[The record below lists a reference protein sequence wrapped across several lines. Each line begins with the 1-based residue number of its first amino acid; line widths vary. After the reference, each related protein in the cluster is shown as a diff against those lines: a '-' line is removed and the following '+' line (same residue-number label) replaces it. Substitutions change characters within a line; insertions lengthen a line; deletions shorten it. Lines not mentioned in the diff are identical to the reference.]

1 MKNHSLK
8 RKVATGSFII
18 IFLLVAF
25 ALVCP
30 LNSSTDYCEIH
41 PDVAAMLDQLSIS
54 DCYVKSIGPY
64 EGILYELSSPEI
76 SDEQIQEYIDS
87 VKSEYGI
94 HEITGEF
101 LSDQFACTS
110 AEEFYE
116 LVKNRLLE
124 QKKVEILL
132 STRKLIMEQLIA
144 QSVFELDKEIV
155 AKYSLQI
162 INSYET
168 NAYLYDLSLE
178 EYCIKVL
185 NVSYDEFFQ
194 QCYEEGESTIKTF
207 LIIGAIAFNELERV
221 ESIASPS
228 DDQDIYYAY
237 QKIENQVYGI
247 FISTTDDF

>member
-1 MKNHSLK
+1 MKSHSLK
-8 RKVATGSFII
+8 RKIATGSFII

-25 ALVCP
+25 VLVCP
-30 LNSSTDYCEIH
+30 LNSSTAYCEIH
-41 PDVAAMLDQLSIS
+41 PDVAAMLEQLSIS

-76 SDEQIQEYIDS
+76 SDEQIQEYIGS

-94 HEITGEF
+94 HEITEEF
-101 LSDQFACTS
+101 VSDQSACS
-110 AEEFYE
+110 SVEEFYE
-116 LVKNRLLE
+116 LVANRLLE

-132 STRKLIMEQLIA
+132 STRKLIMEQLVA
-144 QSVFELDKEIV
+144 QSTFELDKEIV

-168 NAYLYDLSLE
+168 NAYLHDLSLE
-178 EYCIKVL
+178 EYCTEVL
-185 NVSYDEFFQ
+185 NVSSDEFFK
-194 QCYEEGESTIKTF
+194 QCYEEGENTIKTY
-207 LIIGAIAFNELERV
+207 LIIGAIAFNELGGV
-221 ESIASPS
+221 ASIVSPS

-237 QKIENQVYGI
+237 QEIENQVYSI